1 MDTSKCVPIVDFSG
15 YGLHT
20 ETPVESKLQT
30 LADEIHEAFVT
41 IGFVHLKNVGIP
53 LETIEQAF
61 QVSKGFFSLGSS
73 EKAKYK
79 SGDWIKDSFHGYVP
93 PDLEGL
99 DTDYGQKDM
108 KESFNLRPIIKE
120 TDSNEF
126 PEIPDV
132 PKMKASLVDLYQNCK
147 VLHQR
152 ILEIMAK
159 GLRLKDTMALASK
172 CGHIGTKRN
181 CTTLR
186 TLYYPP
192 FQSDAETEDMPMRC
206 GEHSDYGAITLLFQ
220 DTTGGLEVRSVDG
233 RWIPVQHI
241 PDTVLVNLGDLM
253 QRWTSDVYRAAK
265 HRVVFSP
272 KTVNLSR
279 QSIAFFGN
287 PDDEAVIECLDG
299 SNKYPP
305 ISALDYIIART
316 KKSFS
321 IDDT

>member
-1 MDTSKCVPIVDFSG
+1 MLLLIACPFGETSRISLLRNVF
-15 YGLHT
+15 LT
-20 ETPVESKLQT
+20 
-30 LADEIHEAFVT
+30 A
-41 IGFVHLKNVGIP
+41 GFGMMG
-53 LETIEQAF
+53 EIEQAF

-132 PKMKASLVDLYQNCK
+132 PKMKACLIDLYQNCK
-147 VLHQR
+147 ILHQR

-159 GLRLKDTMALASK
+159 GLKLKFPCPMLLLQPNRVLGYDFRDTMALASK
-172 CGHIGTKRN
+172 CGQIGTKRN

-192 FQSDAETEDMPMRC
+192 LQSDDEIEDMPMRC

-287 PDDEAVIECLDG
+287 PDDDAIIECLDG

-321 IDDT
+321 IGDT